1 MSLKTHQLDQ
11 INYDLLK
18 QRLINKRYN
27 LNSGAK
33 SILFPSLA
41 SITISACSGSSN
53 LIPVAAPDSTV
64 TMEEDSTDNPLN
76 ISAPTDED
84 TDDILTIKVD
94 SVPDGGVITTASG
107 EVVSAGT
114 TLTIEQLTGL
124 VFTPNTDANS
134 DLETI
139 GQFTYTVSD
148 QDGASDSST
157 VTITVTAVQDP
168 PTIDSA
174 TATSIEENT
183 TTIMTVDGNDV
194 DGDTLSYS
202 ISGGADKDL
211 FEIDAATGDLSFKAK
226 QDFENPAD
234 ADGDNIY
241 EVEVTVDDG
250 NGNTV
255 SQTIQVT
262 ITDRSTSM
270 SLSNSNIDEN
280 EAGSAIGNIDTYIDD
295 TSSQGSFS
303 YSVTGDGSDS
313 FEVVNGELK
322 LKDGVSLDFESINS
336 YELTVTATDTS
347 GLTHSTAF
355 TITINDVNDAP
366 TLVNAIS
373 DQSVDEDSAL
383 SFSMP
388 SDTFNDVDAG
398 DSLTYSATL
407 SDGSDLPSWL
417 SFDATNLTFSGTPLN
432 ENVGSL
438 EIIVTATDG
447 SSVSV
452 TDTFTLTV
460 NNTNDAPTEIVL
472 SSLGVPEQI
481 DGAIVGAVSTTDDD
495 VGDTHTYSI
504 SDDRFEVVD
513 GQLKLKAGNTV
524 SYATEATIT
533 LSITTTDAAG
543 ETFTQEFT
551 LLVGSIQ
558 ISSTAFAENSAGV
571 VVGDLSIT
579 DPDFTTNVTY
589 ALSGDDSDS
598 FEVVNGQL
606 KLKDGIS
613 ADFETKSSY
622 SVTITATDDASHE
635 ASLTY
640 TINVTDVNET
650 PTAVSLSATAINEN
664 NSGAIVGD
672 LSTTDVDAGDT
683 HAYSLSGAD
692 ADSFELVNGQLKL
705 KDSVSANYETKSTY
719 AVTITTTDSGGLTTS
734 EDFTVTINDIN
745 DAPTLVTALTDQSN
759 AEDAAFSFTIPSG
772 TFNDEDGDT
781 ITYTATLSDGSALP
795 TWLSLDGSTGV
806 FSGTPLNDDVGVI
819 NVTVTASDGT
829 LSVTDT
835 FALTVVNTN
844 DDPTAVTLSATAID
858 ENSSGV
864 VVGDLS
870 TTDVDVGDTHT
881 YELSGTDADS
891 FEIVN
896 GQLKLKDSVSANY
909 ETKSTYAVTVTTTD
923 GSGSTFAESFSITI
937 NDINEAPTAI
947 SLSAAAIDE
956 NATGAV
962 VGTLTTTDED
972 GGDSVTYTLSG
983 ADAASF
989 EVVNGELKLKSDV
1002 SADHETQ
1009 TSYSVTVTATDSG
1022 ELTTSED
1029 FTVTVNN
1036 LNDNSPTI
1044 TSNSSVEMAE
1054 NSNEVITV
1062 VGNDA
1067 DGDTLVYSISGG
1079 NDAGLFTIDSA
1090 TGALTLQAKTNGLT
1104 TTATSLPFSLTNL
1117 VDNGDGTYTVD
1128 IEVDLTVYSYAAV
1141 GGITLALVF
1150 DSTKISFDKTNLD
1163 ITAGLTALSNNTS
1176 SGVKIVLYD
1185 GSGVNSFT
1193 GGKLG
1198 TLTFTPVAGATDP
1211 SITLTGS
1218 LTGGALD
1225 SIDSTESAE
1234 TSTIYNWEEVRT
1246 DVDYEN
1252 PTDANAD
1259 NVYEVTIQVSDG
1271 ENTVTQD
1278 ISVTVTDVSESGR
1291 IHNESTDNND
1301 PSPTEPDNGGG
1312 DSDILPTWDLG
1323 DLPFFDYLDPWLTLD
1338 INLPVYTPINLVS
1351 LDSSLD
1357 EISDFT
1363 LEASDS
1369 WILDL
1374 ETFEA
1379 NQEKVV
1385 FSEHDSNYKNTSDI
1399 LSDDYSNQIIDEPL
1413 FYSYD

>member
-1 MSLKTHQLDQ
+1 
-11 INYDLLK
+11 
-18 QRLINKRYN
+18 
-27 LNSGAK
+27 
-33 SILFPSLA
+33 
-41 SITISACSGSSN
+41 
-53 LIPVAAPDSTV
+53 
-64 TMEEDSTDNPLN
+64 
-76 ISAPTDED
+76 
-84 TDDILTIKVD
+84 
-94 SVPDGGVITTASG
+94 
-107 EVVSAGT
+107 
-114 TLTIEQLTGL
+114 
-124 VFTPNTDANS
+124 
-134 DLETI
+134 
-139 GQFTYTVSD
+139 
-148 QDGASDSST
+148 
-157 VTITVTAVQDP
+157 
-168 PTIDSA
+168 
-174 TATSIEENT
+174 
-183 TTIMTVDGNDV
+183 
-194 DGDTLSYS
+194 
-202 ISGGADKDL
+202 
-211 FEIDAATGDLSFKAK
+211 
-226 QDFENPAD
+226 
-234 ADGDNIY
+234 
-241 EVEVTVDDG
+241 
-250 NGNTV
+250 
-255 SQTIQVT
+255 
-262 ITDRSTSM
+262 
-270 SLSNSNIDEN
+270 
-280 EAGSAIGNIDTYIDD
+280 
-295 TSSQGSFS
+295 
-303 YSVTGDGSDS
+303 
-313 FEVVNGELK
+313 
-322 LKDGVSLDFESINS
+322 
-336 YELTVTATDTS
+336 
-347 GLTHSTAF
+347 
-355 TITINDVNDAP
+355 
-366 TLVNAIS
+366 
-373 DQSVDEDSAL
+373 
-383 SFSMP
+383 
-388 SDTFNDVDAG
+388 
-398 DSLTYSATL
+398 
-407 SDGSDLPSWL
+407 
-417 SFDATNLTFSGTPLN
+417 
-432 ENVGSL
+432 
-438 EIIVTATDG
+438 
-447 SSVSV
+447 
-452 TDTFTLTV
+452 
-460 NNTNDAPTEIVL
+460 
-472 SSLGVPEQI
+472 
-481 DGAIVGAVSTTDDD
+481 
-495 VGDTHTYSI
+495 
-504 SDDRFEVVD
+504 
-513 GQLKLKAGNTV
+513 
-524 SYATEATIT
+524 
-533 LSITTTDAAG
+533 
-543 ETFTQEFT
+543 
-551 LLVGSIQ
+551 
-558 ISSTAFAENSAGV
+558 
-571 VVGDLSIT
+571 
-579 DPDFTTNVTY
+579 
-589 ALSGDDSDS
+589 
-598 FEVVNGQL
+598 
-606 KLKDGIS
+606 
-613 ADFETKSSY
+613 
-622 SVTITATDDASHE
+622 
-635 ASLTY
+635 
-640 TINVTDVNET
+640 
-650 PTAVSLSATAINEN
+650 
-664 NSGAIVGD
+664 
-672 LSTTDVDAGDT
+672 
-683 HAYSLSGAD
+683 
-692 ADSFELVNGQLKL
+692 
-705 KDSVSANYETKSTY
+705 
-719 AVTITTTDSGGLTTS
+719 LTTS

-781 ITYTATLSDGSALP
+781 ITYTATLSDGNALP
-795 TWLSLDGSTGV
+795 SWLSLDGSTGV
-806 FSGTPLNDDVGVI
+806 FTGTPLNDDVGVI

-829 LSVTDT
+829 LSVTDS

-844 DDPTAVTLSATAID
+844 DAPTAISLSATAID
-858 ENSSGV
+858 ENSSGTII
-864 VVGDLS
+864 GDL
-870 TTDVDVGDTHT
+870 TTSDVDVGDTHT
-881 YELSGTDADS
+881 YSLSGADADS
-891 FEIVN
+891 FDIVN
-896 GQLKLKDSVSANY
+896 GQLKLKAGISANY
-909 ETKSTYAVTVTTTD
+909 ETKSTYALTVTTTD
-923 GSGSTFAESFSITI
+923 GSGSTFTQSFSITI
-937 NDINEAPTAI
+937 NDVNEAPTAI
-947 SLSAAAIDE
+947 ALSAAAIDE

-1252 PTDANAD
+1252 PTDANTD
-1259 NVYEVTIQVSDG
+1259 NVYEVTVQVSDG

>member
-18 QRLINKRYN
+18 QRLINKRHN
-27 LNSGAK
+27 LNPGVK

-202 ISGGADKDL
+202 ISGGSDKDL

-280 EAGSAIGNIDTYIDD
+280 GAGSAIGSIDTYIDD

-322 LKDGVSLDFESINS
+322 LKDGISLDFESKNS
-336 YELTVTATDTS
+336 YELTITATDTS
-347 GLTHSTAF
+347 GVTHSTAF

-366 TLVNAIS
+366 TLANAIS

-481 DGAIVGAVSTTDDD
+481 DGVIVGAVSTTDDD

-558 ISSTAFAENSAGV
+558 ISSTSFAENSAGV

-579 DPDFTTNVTY
+579 DPDFTANITY

-664 NSGAIVGD
+664 SSGAIVGD

-745 DAPTLVTALTDQSN
+745 DAPTLVTALTNQSN

-781 ITYTATLSDGSALP
+781 ITYTATLSDGNALP
-795 TWLSLDGSTGV
+795 SWLSLDGSTGV
-806 FSGTPLNDDVGVI
+806 FTGTPLNDDVGVI

-829 LSVTDT
+829 LSVTDS

-844 DDPTAVTLSATAID
+844 DAPTAISLSASAID
-858 ENSSGV
+858 ENSSGTII
-864 VVGDLS
+864 GDL
-870 TTDVDVGDTHT
+870 TTSDVDVGDTHT
-881 YELSGTDADS
+881 YSLSGADADS
-891 FEIVN
+891 FDIVN
-896 GQLKLKDSVSANY
+896 GQLKLKAGISANY

-923 GSGSTFAESFSITI
+923 GSGSTFTESFSITI

-947 SLSAAAIDE
+947 ALSAAAIDE

-1252 PTDANAD
+1252 PTDANTD
-1259 NVYEVTIQVSDG
+1259 NVYEVTVQVSDG

-1399 LSDDYSNQIIDEPL
+1399 LSDDYSNQIIDEP
-1413 FYSYD
+1413 FVYTYD